1 MARVRTRP
9 TREDTIDRLLC
20 GAAEAFA
27 EYGVHGAALEDIC
40 SRADLTRGAFY
51 SSFKSKEE
59 LALALHARLAEELIE
74 MFRQALEDLP
84 PTKSSHEFVAALVSR
99 LQFDR
104 QAHVLMTEFH
114 LLALRNTDFGTRI
127 ALQHRRFFSTMA
139 REAMQAAARSGFR
152 VAVDM
157 QVLPRSLGALF
168 FHGHLQSLLDP
179 GLLKPGELVQ
189 AVAPFL
195 FVKIGEKT
203 APDGQNADDPAP
215 VH

>member
-40 SRADLTRGAFY
+40 CRADLTRGAFY

-59 LALALHARLAEELIE
+59 LALALHARLAEGFIE
-74 MFRQALEDLP
+74 MFGRALNDLP
-84 PTKSSHEFVAALVSR
+84 ATNTPREFVAALLSR

-104 QAHVLMTEFH
+104 QEHILMAEFN
-114 LLALRNTDFGTRI
+114 LLALRNSDFGTRI
-127 ALQHRRFFSTMA
+127 ALQQRRFFSALA
-139 REAMQAAARSGFR
+139 RQSAEAAARSGFR
-152 VAVDM
+152 STIDP
-157 QVLPRSLGALF
+157 QLIPRSVGALF

-179 GLLKPGELVQ
+179 SLLKPGELVQ
-189 AVAPFL
+189 TVAPFL